1 MPKCNVTDVWGSVES
16 IRKLSPVIHN
26 ITNYV
31 VMNSTANALLAIGA
45 SPVMAHALEEM
56 DEMVGIAAALVV
68 NIGTLSREWIKAMFK
83 AAERATLR
91 NIPVILDP
99 VGAGATSFRTETA
112 REFIRV
118 FRPSVIR
125 GNASEI
131 MSVYEDAGTTKG
143 VDSTKASHDA
153 VSTGMS
159 INEDYG
165 SVVCISG
172 ETDYVID
179 AGRIIKIRNGHKMMT
194 RVTGLG
200 CTATALCGAFAAVS
214 ENRAQAAAH
223 AMAVMGI
230 AGEIAAERAAGPG
243 TLQVGFYDALF
254 NLSIDDI
261 GQRLK
266 VEN

>member
-1 MPKCNVTDVWGSVES
+1 
-16 IRKLSPVIHN
+16 
-26 ITNYV
+26 
-31 VMNSTANALLAIGA
+31 
-45 SPVMAHALEEM
+45 
-56 DEMVGIAAALVV
+56 
-68 NIGTLSREWIKAMFK
+68 
-83 AAERATLR
+83 
-91 NIPVILDP
+91 
-99 VGAGATSFRTETA
+99 
-112 REFIRV
+112 
-118 FRPSVIR
+118 
-125 GNASEI
+125 

-165 SVVCISG
+165 SVVCVSG

-179 AGRIIKIRNGHKMMT
+179 AGHIIKIRNGHKMMT